1 MVQTIIKKQQ
11 DNFLIAY
18 HRFLQEVKQEL
29 AQLQKDYSVEVLRK
43 QNNEQIQ
50 ALQRSLEWFKDECK
64 VDFLKG
70 Q

>member
-1 MVQTIIKKQQ
+1 MVDNIIKKQQ

-50 ALQRSLEWFKDECK
+50 ALQRSLEWFKDECNFPK
-64 VDFLKG
+64 
-70 Q
+70 